1 MDGAASIDSSGY
13 SGMHGPTNYWQN
25 YQIMKHKA
33 SWLYGNNSWS
43 RRTSDASSFI
53 SNAQEIEDLYCD
65 DEISPNLETDPNM
78 MLTAYLRENMGNNN
92 PDINFPEKPCL
103 TDRGKNHPNTL
114 FEIFIFCP
122 KIQLS
127 FLEKIV
133 DFFGVKNSRKCCSF
147 GLFSS

>member
-78 MLTAYLRENMGNNN
+78 MLIGAAGDSSISKDE
-92 PDINFPEKPCL
+92 PL
-103 TDRGKNHPNTL
+103 THSKLN
-114 FEIFIFCP
+114 
-122 KIQLS
+122 
-127 FLEKIV
+127 V
-133 DFFGVKNSRKCCSF
+133 
-147 GLFSS
+147 